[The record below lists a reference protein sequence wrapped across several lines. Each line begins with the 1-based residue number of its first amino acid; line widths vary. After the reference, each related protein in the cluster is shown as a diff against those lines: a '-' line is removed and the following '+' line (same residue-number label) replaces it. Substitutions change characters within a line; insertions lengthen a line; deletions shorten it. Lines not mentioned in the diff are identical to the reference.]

1 MSALRSAIHYIK
13 ALQSL
18 VAECDAGTLSQEIYS
33 TSAALDTRDT
43 RARDTKGISKQ
54 RQTRRR
60 PIKKR
65 PGPSSPSSSSSPSPS
80 SSSSSSSPP
89 SDKWTHYSP
98 AQLRQRFC
106 PQETGESQAGGQVAV
121 NEISLHISLLDSV
134 PSAASTQTP
143 VTNTSNQQPVL
154 YILQL
159 EDKSVQQ

>member
-60 PIKKR
+60 PRQKI
-65 PGPSSPSSSSSPSPS
+65 SSSSSST
-80 SSSSSSSPP
+80 SSSSPP

-106 PQETGESQAGGQVAV
+106 PQETGESQVGGQVAV

-134 PSAASTQTP
+134 PSAASTQPP
-143 VTNTSNQQPVL
+143 VTTTSNQQPVL

-159 EDKSVQQ
+159 NNV

>member
-60 PIKKR
+60 PRQKI
-65 PGPSSPSSSSSPSPS
+65 SSSS

-106 PQETGESQAGGQVAV
+106 PQETGESQVGGQVAV

-143 VTNTSNQQPVL
+143 VTTTSNQQPVL

-159 EDKSVQQ
+159 NNV

>member
-1 MSALRSAIHYIK
+1 MLQVSALRSAIHYIK

-33 TSAALDTRDT
+33 TSAALDSRDT
-43 RARDTKGISKQ
+43 RARDIKGISKQ

-60 PIKKR
+60 PRPRLQR
-65 PGPSSPSSSSSPSPS
+65 PGPSSPSP
-80 SSSSSSSPP
+80 SSSSSSPP

-106 PQETGESQAGGQVAV
+106 PQEPAESQVGAV

-134 PSAASTQTP
+134 PSVASTQTP
-143 VTNTSNQQPVL
+143 APATSNQQPVL

>member
-60 PIKKR
+60 PRQKR
-65 PGPSSPSSSSSPSPS
+65 GSPSSPSSPSSSSSS
-80 SSSSSSSPP
+80 SLSSSPP

-106 PQETGESQAGGQVAV
+106 PQETGESQVGGQVAV

-143 VTNTSNQQPVL
+143 VTNTTSNQQPVL

>member
-60 PIKKR
+60 PRSRKLI
-65 PGPSSPSSSSSPSPS
+65 SSSPSS

-134 PSAASTQTP
+134 PSAASTQPPP

-159 EDKSVQQ
+159 NNV

>member
-60 PIKKR
+60 PRQKI
-65 PGPSSPSSSSSPSPS
+65 SSSSPS

-106 PQETGESQAGGQVAV
+106 PQETGESQVGGQGAV

-159 EDKSVQQ
+159 NNV

>member
-60 PIKKR
+60 PRQKI
-65 PGPSSPSSSSSPSPS
+65 SSPSSSSP
-80 SSSSSSSPP
+80 SSSSSPP

-106 PQETGESQAGGQVAV
+106 PQETGESQVGGQVAV

-134 PSAASTQTP
+134 PSAATTQQPP
-143 VTNTSNQQPVL
+143 VTTTSNQQPVL

-159 EDKSVQQ
+159 NNV

>member
-33 TSAALDTRDT
+33 TSAALDSRDT
-43 RARDTKGISKQ
+43 RARDIKGISKQ

-60 PIKKR
+60 PRPRQQR
-65 PGPSSPSSSSSPSPS
+65 PGPSSPSSS

-106 PQETGESQAGGQVAV
+106 PQEPAESQVGAV

-134 PSAASTQTP
+134 PSVASTQP
-143 VTNTSNQQPVL
+143 PAPATSSQQPVL

-159 EDKSVQQ
+159 EDKSVPQ

>member
-1 MSALRSAIHYIK
+1 MLQVSALRSAIHYIK

-33 TSAALDTRDT
+33 TSAALDSRDT
-43 RARDTKGISKQ
+43 RARDIKGISKQ

-65 PGPSSPSSSSSPSPS
+65 GSPLSPSSSS

-106 PQETGESQAGGQVAV
+106 PQEAAESQVGAV

-134 PSAASTQTP
+134 PSVASTQP
-143 VTNTSNQQPVL
+143 PAPATSNQQPVL

-159 EDKSVQQ
+159 EDKSVPQ

>member
-60 PIKKR
+60 PRQKR
-65 PGPSSPSSSSSPSPS
+65 GSPSSPSSPSSS

-106 PQETGESQAGGQVAV
+106 PQETGESQVGGQVAV

-134 PSAASTQTP
+134 PSAASTQQPP
-143 VTNTSNQQPVL
+143 VTTTSNQQPVL

-159 EDKSVQQ
+159 NNV

>member
-33 TSAALDTRDT
+33 TSAALDSRDT
-43 RARDTKGISKQ
+43 RAGARQPGQGAKQ

-65 PGPSSPSSSSSPSPS
+65 GSPLSP

-106 PQETGESQAGGQVAV
+106 PQEPAESQVGAV

-143 VTNTSNQQPVL
+143 APATSSQQPVL

-159 EDKSVQQ
+159 EDKSVPQ

>member
-65 PGPSSPSSSSSPSPS
+65 PGPSSPSSSS
-80 SSSSSSSPP
+80 PP

-106 PQETGESQAGGQVAV
+106 PQETGESQVGGQVAV

-143 VTNTSNQQPVL
+143 ANTSNQQPVL

>member
-60 PIKKR
+60 PRQKI
-65 PGPSSPSSSSSPSPS
+65 SSS

-106 PQETGESQAGGQVAV
+106 PQETGESQVGGQGAV

-134 PSAASTQTP
+134 PSVVSTQPP

-159 EDKSVQQ
+159 NNV

>member
-1 MSALRSAIHYIK
+1 MLQVSALRSAIHYIK

-33 TSAALDTRDT
+33 TSAALDSRDT
-43 RARDTKGISKQ
+43 RARDSKGISKQ

-65 PGPSSPSSSSSPSPS
+65 GSPLSPSSS

-106 PQETGESQAGGQVAV
+106 PQEPAESQVGAV

-134 PSAASTQTP
+134 PSVASTQP
-143 VTNTSNQQPVL
+143 PAPATSNQQPVL

-159 EDKSVQQ
+159 NNV

>member
-60 PIKKR
+60 PRSRKLISSS
-65 PGPSSPSSSSSPSPS
+65 PSSPSS

-106 PQETGESQAGGQVAV
+106 PQETGESQVGGQGAV

-134 PSAASTQTP
+134 PSAASTQPP

>member
-1 MSALRSAIHYIK
+1 MALLQVSALRSAIHYIK

-33 TSAALDTRDT
+33 TSAALDSRDT
-43 RARDTKGISKQ
+43 RARDIKGISKQ

-65 PGPSSPSSSSSPSPS
+65 GSPLSSSFP
-80 SSSSSSSPP
+80 SSSSSSPP

-106 PQETGESQAGGQVAV
+106 PQEAAESQVGAV

-134 PSAASTQTP
+134 PSVASTQTQAP
-143 VTNTSNQQPVL
+143 ATSNQQPVL

>member
-1 MSALRSAIHYIK
+1 MALLQVSALRSAIHYIK

-33 TSAALDTRDT
+33 TSAALDSRDT
-43 RARDTKGISKQ
+43 RARDIKGISKQ

-60 PIKKR
+60 PRPRLQR
-65 PGPSSPSSSSSPSPS
+65 PGPSSPS

-106 PQETGESQAGGQVAV
+106 PQEAAESQVGAV

-134 PSAASTQTP
+134 PSAASTQP
-143 VTNTSNQQPVL
+143 PAPATSSQQPVL

-159 EDKSVQQ
+159 NNV

>member
-1 MSALRSAIHYIK
+1 MLQVSALRSAIHYIK

-33 TSAALDTRDT
+33 TSAALDSRDT
-43 RARDTKGISKQ
+43 RAGARQPGQGAKQ

-60 PIKKR
+60 PRPRLQR
-65 PGPSSPSSSSSPSPS
+65 PGPSSP

-106 PQETGESQAGGQVAV
+106 PQEPAESQVGAV

-134 PSAASTQTP
+134 PSAASTQP
-143 VTNTSNQQPVL
+143 PAPATSNQQPVL

-159 EDKSVQQ
+159 NNV

>member
-1 MSALRSAIHYIK
+1 MLQVSALRSAIHYIK

-33 TSAALDTRDT
+33 TSAALDSRDT
-43 RARDTKGISKQ
+43 RARDSKGISKQ

-60 PIKKR
+60 PRPRQQR
-65 PGPSSPSSSSSPSPS
+65 PGPSSPSSSPS

-106 PQETGESQAGGQVAV
+106 PQEAAESQVGAV

-134 PSAASTQTP
+134 PSVASTQP
-143 VTNTSNQQPVL
+143 PAPATSNQQPVL

-159 EDKSVQQ
+159 NNV

>member
-60 PIKKR
+60 PRQKI
-65 PGPSSPSSSSSPSPS
+65 S
-80 SSSSSSSPP
+80 SSSSSSSLSSSSSPT

-106 PQETGESQAGGQVAV
+106 PQETGESQVGGQVAV

-143 VTNTSNQQPVL
+143 APTTSNQQPVL

>member
-33 TSAALDTRDT
+33 TSAALDSRDT
-43 RARDTKGISKQ
+43 RARDSKGISKQ

-60 PIKKR
+60 PRPRQQR
-65 PGPSSPSSSSSPSPS
+65 PGPSSPSS

-106 PQETGESQAGGQVAV
+106 PQEAAESQVGAV

-143 VTNTSNQQPVL
+143 APATSNQQPVL

-159 EDKSVQQ
+159 EDKSVPQ

>member
-60 PIKKR
+60 PRQKI
-65 PGPSSPSSSSSPSPS
+65 SSPSSSSP
-80 SSSSSSSPP
+80 SSSSSPP

-106 PQETGESQAGGQVAV
+106 PQETGESQVGGQVAV

-134 PSAASTQTP
+134 PSAASTQPP
-143 VTNTSNQQPVL
+143 VNTTSNQQPVL

-159 EDKSVQQ
+159 NNV

>member
-60 PIKKR
+60 PRSRKLI
-65 PGPSSPSSSSSPSPS
+65 SSSSSSSPL
-80 SSSSSSSPP
+80 SSSSSPP

-106 PQETGESQAGGQVAV
+106 PQETGESQVGGQVAV

-143 VTNTSNQQPVL
+143 VTTTSNQQPVL

>member
-65 PGPSSPSSSSSPSPS
+65 PGPSSSSPSSS

-106 PQETGESQAGGQVAV
+106 PQETGESQVGGQGAV

-143 VTNTSNQQPVL
+143 VTTTSNQQPVL

-159 EDKSVQQ
+159 NNV

>member
-33 TSAALDTRDT
+33 ISAALDTRDT

-60 PIKKR
+60 PRQKI
-65 PGPSSPSSSSSPSPS
+65 SSSSSSSSPSSS

-106 PQETGESQAGGQVAV
+106 PQETGESQGGGQVAV

-143 VTNTSNQQPVL
+143 APTTSNQQPVL

-159 EDKSVQQ
+159 NNV